1 MNSFPL
7 AGFPGYTSKTF
18 SYKTTSDGDIS
29 VDVVYPEETDGSPS
43 TVLVHYHGG
52 FLIIG
57 DRYSFLPYWL
67 VHACASRKWI
77 FVTPEYRLIPETTAH
92 SAVEDAADAYE
103 WVRTSLSGLLGRSI
117 GSVLVSGSSA
127 GGYLA
132 LTTGTLAK
140 QKPEALLPIYGMLDP
155 AGSRYTT
162 PGSSIFGQPV
172 FDTEPILQQ
181 FPKKKEDE
189 DRKSISA
196 CPQTEV
202 SANIPRFSLAAALHI
217 RALFPDYLTG
227 ADGLS
232 RALVEEGIK
241 AITEKDKK
249 LFPLS
254 FGNLADLPRTFLL
267 HGVNDSAVPIEN
279 SVTAAEKLRA
289 ATSSEIITE
298 FPEDAEHG
306 FDSRIGNVNVE
317 GKEGDKVLAVESLR
331 RAIQFLESSVAKL

>member
-1 MNSFPL
+1 MITFPL
-7 AGFPGYTSKTF
+7 AGFNGYTSKTF
-18 SYKTTSDGDIS
+18 TFKTTPDGSIP

-43 TVLVHYHGG
+43 TVLIHYHGG

-103 WVRTSLSGLLGRSI
+103 WVRSSLPGLLGRSI

-132 LTTGTLAK
+132 LSTGTLAV
-140 QKPEALLPIYGMLDP
+140 QKPDALLPIYGMLDP

-162 PGSSIFGQPV
+162 PGSSIFGRPV
-172 FDTEPILQQ
+172 FDTQPVLEQ
-181 FPKKKEDE
+181 FPKKKEND

-196 CPQTEV
+196 CPQLED
-202 SANIPRFSLAAALHI
+202 SDQDPRFSLAPALHI
-217 RALFPDYLTG
+217 AALFPDYLTG
-227 ADGLS
+227 VDGLS
-232 RALVEEGIK
+232 RAMAKGGIK
-241 AITEKDKK
+241 AIPVEHKK

-267 HGVNDSAVPIEN
+267 HGVNDSAVPVDN

-289 ATSSEIITE
+289 ATLSEIITE

-317 GKEGDKVLAVESLR
+317 GKDGDSVHGVESLR
-331 RAIQFLESSVAKL
+331 RAIQFLESSAVKL